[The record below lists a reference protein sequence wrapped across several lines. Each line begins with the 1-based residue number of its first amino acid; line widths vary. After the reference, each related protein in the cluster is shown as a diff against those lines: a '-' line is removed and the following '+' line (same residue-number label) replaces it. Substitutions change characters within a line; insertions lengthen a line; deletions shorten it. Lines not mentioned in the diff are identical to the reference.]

1 MAVLPFLPSTADSA
15 LARLGRD
22 LVITISANLDGVGGI
37 RVADPRRVLAQADGS
52 TDRGTPEEVALGK
65 RLGAGS
71 VVVGDLVRVGPDV
84 RLDLKLLS
92 TSGDSQPLAR
102 ASITSAL
109 DSISALTDSVTWAVL
124 RQVWRRGEPPSPS
137 YANLTTRSVPALR
150 AFLDGERLS
159 EAGRWPEAAEAYAAA
174 IKADSSFWLA
184 GWRYNSAYAWI
195 DGSKD
200 PELEL
205 AYESHLEAFGERDRL
220 LIEAYRTDSVSESAF
235 IARFKAIVQRFP
247 ADWAA
252 WFSYADQLF
261 HAGPEI
267 GVTNAEV
274 RAALQR
280 TVDLNPK
287 LVAMWEHLRD
297 ASTGHDSA
305 QAALAVRS
313 LDSLGRFSEIS
324 TEWGFDASLMSRL
337 LLANGGLPT
346 ALRDS
351 LVAGVV
357 GSKAPRARGMAN
369 VFLHLSGFPVAQVEL
384 NRRLLAVVPRV
395 SFAGFTWAAMAYSW
409 AARGAWDSALIAL
422 DSSAAS
428 GWQRASANEVYRF
441 AVVGALLGGLDMAA
455 AVGRRAAALKQL
467 ASMPRE
473 DSIPARDARARVAW
487 ADGIVALL
495 RRDAG
500 ALSAAR
506 SAVRQ
511 SGADGAA
518 FMDRSLAGLELEL
531 RGAKRPAADSL
542 AAIDL
547 AATDAEFSDNRDPF
561 VRSVNHLK
569 AALLLLEQGDTTRAV
584 QLLWWHDADVG
595 ALPMKGMFQ
604 IFAPLAYHEMARIEE
619 AQGKNDLAIDH
630 YQQFLRRYDMRPPP
644 TATWS
649 TKRTKR
655 CEGWPARVTSPSLNE
670 GCLRLHPNQRSRFSF
685 TKVLSA
691 RCG

>member
-1 MAVLPFLPSTADSA
+1 MLPFLPSSADTA

-37 RVADPRRVLAQADGS
+37 RTADPRLVLAGAGDTEG
-52 TDRGTPEEVALGK
+52 DRGTADAVALGK
-65 RLGAGS
+65 DLGAGS
-71 VVVGDLVRVGPDV
+71 VVVGHIVRVGPDV

-102 ASITSAL
+102 ASITSPP
-109 DSISALTDSVTWAVL
+109 DSVSALTDSVTWALL
-124 RQVWRRGEPPSPS
+124 RQVWRKGEPPSPS

-159 EAGRWPEAAEAYAAA
+159 EAGRWLEAAEAYAAA
-174 IKADSSFWLA
+174 IKADSTFWLA

-195 DGSKD
+195 DGDKD
-200 PELEL
+200 SELEL
-205 AYESHLEAFGERDRL
+205 AYEAHLEAFGERDRL
-220 LIEAYRTDSVSESAF
+220 LIEAYGADSLSEPAY
-235 IARFKAIVQRFP
+235 IARFKAIAGRFP

-252 WFSYADQLF
+252 AFSYADQLF

-267 GVTNAEV
+267 GFTNAEV

-313 LDSLGRFSEIS
+313 LHSLGRFSEIS

-337 LLANGGLPT
+337 LLANGGLPA

-351 LVAGVV
+351 LVAGVQ
-357 GSKAPRARGMAN
+357 GSKSPRARGMVN

-384 NRRLLAVVPRV
+384 NRRLLLLVPRF
-395 SFAGFTWAAMAYSW
+395 SLFTWPAMAYSW

-422 DSSAAS
+422 DSSAAT
-428 GWQRASANEVYRF
+428 GWQQASADRVYQF
-441 AVVGALLGGLDMAA
+441 GAVGAWLGGLDTAA
-455 AVGRRAAALKQL
+455 AVGRRAAAAKQL
-467 ASMPRE
+467 ASMRE

-487 ADGIVALL
+487 ADGIIALL

-500 ALSAAR
+500 ALRAAR
-506 SAVRQ
+506 IAVRQ
-511 SGADGAA
+511 SGAGGAA

-531 RGAKRPAADSL
+531 TGAKRPAADSL

-547 AATDAEFSDNRDPF
+547 AATDAEFSDNRDAF
-561 VRSVNHLK
+561 VRSVNHLT

-584 QLLWWHDADVG
+584 QQLWWHDADMG
-595 ALPMKGMFQ
+595 MLPMKGTFQ
-604 IFAPLAYHEMARIEE
+604 VFAPLAYRELARIAE

-630 YQQFLRRYDMRPPP
+630 YQQFLRRYDMPP
-644 TATWS
+644 TSHQYLVDEAN
-649 TKRTKR
+649 
-655 CEGWPARVTSPSLNE
+655 AA
-670 GCLRLHPNQRSRFSF
+670 LRR
-685 TKVLSA
+685 LSHT
-691 RCG
+691 RN